1 MSSRFFRD
9 LLERTLATYAVTL
22 LGLLTAGA
30 VDLTDLGALRAAA
43 IAAIPAGLTV
53 LKGALAT
60 LIGDPTSAALLPA
73 SRSAVGSGTDPYGA

>member
-22 LGLLTAGA
+22 LGLLTAAG
-30 VDLTDLGALRAAA
+30 VDLTDLGTLRAALV
-43 IAAIPAGLTV
+43 AAIPAGLTV

-60 LIGDPTSAALLPA
+60 LVGDPSSAALLGR
-73 SRSAVGSGTDPYGA
+73 SRE

>member
-53 LKGALAT
+53 VKSALAT
-60 LIGDPTSAALLPA
+60 LVGDPTSAALLGR
-73 SRSAVGSGTDPYGA
+73 SRE

>member
-1 MSSRFFRD
+1 MSTRFIRD

-53 LKGALAT
+53 LKGALAS
-60 LIGDPTSAALLPA
+60 LVGDPQSAALLG
-73 SRSAVGSGTDPYGA
+73 RTRE